1 MLLKIV
7 TPERIV
13 VEEEVEAIYCK
24 TTDGEIGIL
33 QNHIP
38 LVTPLEIGVLSYVK
52 EGKKHPLAVMGGLL
66 NTDGKRIT
74 VLSDVAELGN
84 EIDTARAQ
92 EAKARA
98 EAKLKAKKDRSE
110 VTTAQKA
117 LARALV
123 RLKLAET
130 SSR

>member
-13 VEEEVEAIYCK
+13 VEEEVEALYCQ
-24 TTDGEIGIL
+24 TTDGMIGIL
-33 QNHIP
+33 PHHIP
-38 LVTPLEIGVLSYVK
+38 LVTPLDIGVLSYVK
-52 EGKKHPLAVMGGLL
+52 EGKKLPLAVMGGLL

-74 VLSDVAELGN
+74 VLSDVAELGS
-84 EIDTARAQ
+84 EIDVARAQ
-92 EAKARA
+92 DAKTRA
-98 EAKLKAKKDRSE
+98 EAKLKAKKDRNE

-117 LARALV
+117 LARAMV